1 MWYSIRLIEAKGP
14 QYAARCSKLQSHLQ
28 FRLIPWNS
36 NFSWRRKVQRRWRN
50 FFSEMFEPW
59 PIQPLDWKRIS
70 SPHKLQ
76 LVCIWHFFLVE
87 KQVGE
92 VCQATHFRVV
102 SLTSPSHT
110 QFTSLPVREYSW
122 SIQTHGT
129 QRYHGSWWSIR
140 MNLSDRKTTKTEN
153 NITMEAIEN
162 CRCTQTCTTSLEQV
176 ACESLWYHS
185 FVNLFCILL
194 VGWCFLF
201 VFLSSFFCD
210 SSVAEGIA
218 AKVHNA
224 SLSPCQHNWLL
235 GNPQLRRLSNK
246 NTSKLIL
253 SITELTQ
260 ILNH

>member
-1 MWYSIRLIEAKGP
+1 MRHVVE
-14 QYAARCSKLQSHLQ
+14 
-28 FRLIPWNS
+28 
-36 NFSWRRKVQRRWRN
+36 NFSPTCSFVWFLGTPISVGGAECSANWLWRN

-59 PIQPLDWKRIS
+59 PIQLLDWKRIS

-102 SLTSPSHT
+102 SLTFPSHT

-162 CRCTQTCTTSLEQV
+162 CRCTQTSTTS
-176 ACESLWYHS
+176 
-185 FVNLFCILL
+185 
-194 VGWCFLF
+194 
-201 VFLSSFFCD
+201 
-210 SSVAEGIA
+210 
-218 AKVHNA
+218 
-224 SLSPCQHNWLL
+224 
-235 GNPQLRRLSNK
+235 
-246 NTSKLIL
+246 
-253 SITELTQ
+253 
-260 ILNH
+260 

>member
-162 CRCTQTCTTSLEQV
+162 CRCTQTCTTSLETG
-176 ACESLWYHS
+176 CLWILVIS
-185 FVNLFCILL
+185 FLCQLILHI
-194 VGWCFLF
+194 VGWLVFLVRLPF
-201 VFLSSFFCD
+201 VFL
-210 SSVAEGIA
+210 
-218 AKVHNA
+218 
-224 SLSPCQHNWLL
+224 
-235 GNPQLRRLSNK
+235 LRLFSCWRDCC
-246 NTSKLIL
+246 
-253 SITELTQ
+253 
-260 ILNH
+260 